1 MLLVNCD
8 SKKGGG
14 KMKNQPSIP
23 EGFVKLAG
31 EKVAYGQVY
40 VRTLPENR
48 THSGCYKMGQLI
60 VMPHSAIALHD
71 HLRGCEW
78 YLNEDTGRTYF
89 CPKGGSHQFS
99 NNTDKEIHLL
109 FVQKEDA

>member
-14 KMKNQPSIP
+14 KMKNHPSVP
-23 EGFVKLAG
+23 AGFVELAE

-48 THSGCYKMGQLI
+48 THSGCYKTGQLI
-60 VMPHSAIALHD
+60 VMPHSAITLHD

-78 YLNEDTGRTYF
+78 YLDEDTGKTYF
-89 CPKGGSHQFS
+89 CPKGGSHRYS
-99 NNTDKEIHLL
+99 NDTDKEKHLF
-109 FVQKEDA
+109 FVQIEEA